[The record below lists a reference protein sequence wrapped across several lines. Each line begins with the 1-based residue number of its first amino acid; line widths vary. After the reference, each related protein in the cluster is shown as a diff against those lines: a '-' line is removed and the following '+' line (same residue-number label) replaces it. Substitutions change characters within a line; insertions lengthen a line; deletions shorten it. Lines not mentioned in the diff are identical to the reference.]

1 MNLELSETQ
10 RLLRDTVRDYL
21 EREVPFARVRQVE
34 KARGWDEALWKD
46 LCAHGWLA
54 TPFPEALGGG
64 GGSLVDAG
72 IVVEELA
79 RRAVIVPV
87 LEQLASAWALARRGE
102 GQARGAVERALRG
115 EITLAPAL
123 LEASDRFER
132 VECRA
137 DREGRM
143 FGEKRFVDYASA
155 ATHHLMSARGDGG
168 LGLYLVEAAGSGV
181 RTSALQTIGRTPT
194 AGVHYDG
201 ARGVRVGGA
210 EAVAELVRIGR
221 ALAALQ
227 GLGCMQQALD
237 MTVEYAGI
245 RVQFGR
251 PIGAF
256 QAVHHHCANMATVVE
271 ASRFL
276 VYEALDMTVEYAGI
290 RVQFGRPIGAF
301 QAVHHHCANMATVVE
316 ASRFLVYEALD
327 SLERGD
333 ATDEQIALAKASVSR
348 AVPEV
353 TMLAQ
358 QIHGGNGFIEEND
371 LYFFTIRGKER
382 SLAWGTAEECLAIV
396 AKSIEEPEAWL

>member
-10 RLLRDTVRDYL
+10 TLLRDTVREYL
-21 EREVPFARVRQVE
+21 EREVPFARVRQIE
-34 KARGWDEALWKD
+34 KAKSWDEALWKD

-54 TPFPEALGGG
+54 TPFPEAIGGG

-79 RRAVIVPV
+79 KRAVIVPV

-102 GQARGAVERALRG
+102 GEARAVVERALRG
-115 EITLAPAL
+115 EVTLAPAL
-123 LEASDRFER
+123 LEASDRFEV
-132 VECRA
+132 VESRA
-137 DREGRM
+137 DREGRV
-143 FGEKRFVDYASA
+143 FGEKRFVDYAPA
-155 ATHHLMSARGDGG
+155 ATHHLVSARGDGG
-168 LGLYLVEAAGSGV
+168 LGLYLVEAGATGAV
-181 RTSALQTIGRTPT
+181 ATALQTIGRTPT
-194 AGVHYDG
+194 ATVRYEA
-201 ARGVRVGGA
+201 ARGARVGGA
-210 EAVAELVRIGR
+210 EAVAELIRIGR

-251 PIGAF
+251 PIGSF
-256 QAVHHHCANMATVVE
+256 QAVHHHCANMATVVD

-276 VYEALDMTVEYAGI
+276 VYEALD
-290 RVQFGRPIGAF
+290 
-301 QAVHHHCANMATVVE
+301 
-316 ASRFLVYEALD
+316 ALD
-327 SLERGD
+327 RGD
-333 ATDEQIALAKASVSR
+333 ATDEQVALAKASVSR
-348 AVPEV
+348 ALPEV

-382 SLAWGTAEECLAIV
+382 SLAWGTAEECLASV
-396 AKSIEEPEAWL
+396 AKTIEEPEAWL

>member
-1 MNLELSETQ
+1 
-10 RLLRDTVRDYL
+10 
-21 EREVPFARVRQVE
+21 
-34 KARGWDEALWKD
+34 
-46 LCAHGWLA
+46 
-54 TPFPEALGGG
+54 
-64 GGSLVDAG
+64 
-72 IVVEELA
+72 
-79 RRAVIVPV
+79 
-87 LEQLASAWALARRGE
+87 
-102 GQARGAVERALRG
+102 
-115 EITLAPAL
+115 
-123 LEASDRFER
+123 
-132 VECRA
+132 
-137 DREGRM
+137 
-143 FGEKRFVDYASA
+143 
-155 ATHHLMSARGDGG
+155 
-168 LGLYLVEAAGSGV
+168 
-181 RTSALQTIGRTPT
+181 
-194 AGVHYDG
+194 VHYDG

-210 EAVAELVRIGR
+210 EGVAELVRIGR

-227 GLGCMQQALD
+227 GLGCMQQ
-237 MTVEYAGI
+237 
-245 RVQFGR
+245 
-251 PIGAF
+251 
-256 QAVHHHCANMATVVE
+256 
-271 ASRFL
+271 
-276 VYEALDMTVEYAGI
+276 ALDMTVEYAGI

>member
-1 MNLELSETQ
+1 MNLALSETQ
-10 RLLRDTVRDYL
+10 TLLRDTVREYL
-21 EREVPFARVRQVE
+21 EREVPFARVREVE
-34 KARGWDEALWKD
+34 KARSWDEALWKD
-46 LCAHGWLA
+46 LAAHGWLA

-79 RRAVIVPV
+79 RRAVIAPV
-87 LEQLASAWALARRGE
+87 LEQLASAWVLARRGE
-102 GQARGAVERALRG
+102 SQARGVVERALRG
-115 EITLAPAL
+115 EVTLAPAL
-123 LEASDRFER
+123 LEASDRFES

-137 DREGRM
+137 DRDGRV

-155 ATHHLMSARGDGG
+155 ATHHLVSARGDGE
-168 LGLYLVEAAGSGV
+168 LGLYLVEAGASGV
-181 RTSALQTIGRTPT
+181 QASALQTIGRTPT
-194 AGVHYDG
+194 ANVRYDA

-227 GLGCMQQALD
+227 GLGYMQQALD

-256 QAVHHHCANMATVVE
+256 QAVHHHCSNMATLVE
-271 ASRFL
+271 SSRFL
-276 VYEALDMTVEYAGI
+276 VYEALD
-290 RVQFGRPIGAF
+290 
-301 QAVHHHCANMATVVE
+301 
-316 ASRFLVYEALD
+316 ALD
-327 SLERGD
+327 RGV
-333 ATDEQIALAKASVSR
+333 ATDAQVALAKASVSR
-348 AVPEV
+348 ALPEV

-396 AKSIEEPEAWL
+396 AKTIEEPEAWL